1 MTIEDRPES
10 GVRWEKFKKCLR
22 AVGLGFCLSLV
33 VVAPVSGFAF
43 GAKTQDLTTKSK
55 TSALRLRLRPSAFGA

>member
-1 MTIEDRPES
+1 MIDPV
-10 GVRWEKFKKCLR
+10 GCGKKCLV
-22 AVGLGFCLSLV
+22 APWGWASALSLV

-55 TSALRLRLRPSAFGA
+55 TSASPSASPFGFRGLVAAHF